1 MPCHNLGPFVGI
13 GSPRTGESQFDGPGQ
28 WGLWSNRASLHP
40 SKSGAYPERSMSATE
55 FDRVMENLLRLSPA
69 ERAQVKERLEQL
81 DPAPSKGG
89 GLRALAGVISAED
102 AELMRQAI
110 EDCERI
116 DPRGW

>member
-1 MPCHNLGPFVGI
+1 VAGRLLSDTNAVDWKARQTVAQATLK
-13 GSPRTGESQFDGPGQ
+13 GSRSRLRLLATE
-28 WGLWSNRASLHP
+28 
-40 SKSGAYPERSMSATE
+40 AYPVADMAAVDL
-55 FDRVMENLLRLSPA
+55 DRLFESLLYLSPA
-69 ERAQVKERLEQL
+69 ERAQVKERIEQL
-81 DPAPSKGG
+81 DPAPSKTG